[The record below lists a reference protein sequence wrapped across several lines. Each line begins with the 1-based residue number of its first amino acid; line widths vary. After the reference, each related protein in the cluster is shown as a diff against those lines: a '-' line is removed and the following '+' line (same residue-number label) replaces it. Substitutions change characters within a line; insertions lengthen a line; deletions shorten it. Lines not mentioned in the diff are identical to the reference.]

1 MFYRENDGT
10 YHLPATSVDL
20 NGDEELAIASVAAIE
35 RDRSGAFKEAAEWS
49 TLDIM
54 KSGTDVESVFST
66 AKSIYADQ
74 TALNLAPCS
83 LGSGD
88 SELFARATSLDP
100 WTDACVGELMLSSY
114 SEGD

>member
-74 TALNLAPCS
+74 TA
-83 LGSGD
+83 
-88 SELFARATSLDP
+88 
-100 WTDACVGELMLSSY
+100 
-114 SEGD
+114 

>member
-1 MFYRENDGT
+1 MFYRQNDGT

-74 TALNLAPCS
+74 TAQECPLEETPVERLK
-83 LGSGD
+83 
-88 SELFARATSLDP
+88 RAFQEFTESF
-100 WTDACVGELMLSSY
+100 
-114 SEGD
+114 EG